1 MKILFLIDH
10 LKNPHA
16 GTEGQLYKLVN
27 GLTARGVQCRLAV
40 LKPSDYLQSGAFP
53 CPWTSLE
60 ASSLASPTTWRRM
73 HALGRD
79 LASQG
84 FRLAHTFFNDVSVLA
99 PPMLARSGMHTL
111 ISRRDM
117 GFWYTRKYIT
127 LLRTTRRWVTAC
139 VANSEAVAAITA
151 EQEGFRQDQL
161 QVIYNGLDLPETA
174 NDATPVPELA
184 ELRQRGRIL
193 AGLVANIRP
202 IKRMEDLIDA
212 VALAGEG
219 APMLDAVIIGDGDS
233 SALRERAQNKGVAE
247 RVHFLGPRQDVAACL
262 QHLDIGVL
270 CSESE
275 GFSNALVE
283 YMAAGLPSVCTNT
296 GGNPEAIDDA
306 RTGFLY
312 AVGDVEALSRHLIT
326 LAANADDRSAMG
338 RRAQEQA
345 RLRFS
350 VDAMVNAHYALY
362 QRLLS
367 ES

>member
-16 GTEGQLYKLVN
+16 GTEGQLYKLVHA
-27 GLTARGVQCRLAV
+27 LTERGVQCHLAV
-40 LKPSDYLQSGAFP
+40 LKPSVYLRSGAFP
-53 CPWTSLE
+53 CPWSSLD

-73 HALGRD
+73 HALGRS
-79 LASQG
+79 LSAQG
-84 FRLAHTFFNDVSVLA
+84 FRLAHTFFNDVSVIA
-99 PPMLARSGMHTL
+99 PPMLALSGMRTV

-117 GFWYTRKYIT
+117 GFWYSRKYTT
-127 LLRTTRRWVTAC
+127 LLRTTRRWVSAC
-139 VANSEAVAAITA
+139 VTNSDAVAEITA
-151 EQEGFRQDQL
+151 QRERIPPNRM
-161 QVIYNGLDLPETA
+161 QVIYNGLEMPGEDHVTS
-174 NDATPVPELA
+174 PVPEL
-184 ELRQRGRIL
+184 EHLRTEGRVL

-212 VALAGEG
+212 VALARDS

-233 SALRERAQNKGVAE
+233 SALKERARNHGVAE
-247 RVHFLGPRQDVAACL
+247 RVHFLGPRNDVPACL
-262 QHLDIGVL
+262 HALDIGVL

-283 YMAAGLPSVCTNT
+283 YMAAGLPSVCTDT

-312 AVGDVEALSRHLIT
+312 PGGDVEALSRHLVA
-326 LAANADDRSAMG
+326 LATDAAG
-338 RRAQEQA
+338 REATGQRARQEAQ
-345 RLRFS
+345 RRFS
-350 VDAMVNAHYALY
+350 VDAMVNAHSALY